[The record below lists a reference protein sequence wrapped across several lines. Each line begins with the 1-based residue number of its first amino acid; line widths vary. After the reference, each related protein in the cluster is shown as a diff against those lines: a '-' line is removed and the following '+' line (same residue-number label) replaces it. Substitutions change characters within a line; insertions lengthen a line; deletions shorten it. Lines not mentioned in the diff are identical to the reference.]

1 MNTHENEELI
11 SAYLDNA
18 LSTDEMASVQSHLS
32 SCSSC
37 RSELESLSQA
47 KSLLR
52 RAPRRA
58 APPELI
64 AAIEESLARP
74 SWLAIF
80 KRFMPEMRVLVPAG
94 ALAAVALSL
103 WLRSSLQQPIPIEP
117 LLAAHSRYTAEAL
130 VPASELVASNYSAQ
144 LNACYGDS
152 QDQE

>member
-1 MNTHENEELI
+1 MNTHENGELL

-18 LSTDEMASVQSHLS
+18 LSLDETAAFESHLS
-32 SCSSC
+32 SCPSC
-37 RSELESLSQA
+37 RSELESLGRA

-58 APPELI
+58 APPALI
-64 AAIEESLARP
+64 AAIEERLVRP
-74 SWLAIF
+74 SWLSIL
-80 KRFMPEMRVLVPAG
+80 KRLIPETRVMVPAG
-94 ALAAVALSL
+94 ALAVAALVL
-103 WLRSSLQQPIPIEP
+103 WLRSASQPPIPIEP

-152 QDQE
+152 KDQE